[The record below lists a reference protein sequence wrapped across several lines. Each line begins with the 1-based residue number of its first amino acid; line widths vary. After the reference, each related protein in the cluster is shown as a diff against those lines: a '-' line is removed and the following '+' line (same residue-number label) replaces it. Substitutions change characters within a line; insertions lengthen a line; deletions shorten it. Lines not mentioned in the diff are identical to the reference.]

1 MYKHLNKLSEQLL
14 LHVKLDKNVSEIR
27 LELECFDF
35 KKLNNSLINDT
46 QKKAFWINI
55 YNAFY
60 QILREKEKV
69 NKQIIYKKKLFT
81 IAGTMFSLDDVEH
94 GILRR
99 YRYKYSLGFI
109 ANLFPP
115 KIIKKL
121 AVSKIDYR
129 IHFALNCGAKSCPPI
144 AFYTPLNLEE
154 ELNLATQSFLESET
168 DFYPDKKEVH
178 TTALFKWFLA
188 DFGGIKGIKNI
199 FKTQLG
205 KDISDYKIKYK
216 EYSWKEDLANFKAEI

>member
-1 MYKHLNKLSEQLL
+1 MSEYLNKLSEQLL
-14 LHVKLDKNVSEIR
+14 LNVKMEKDVSKIR
-27 LELECFDF
+27 LVLEDL
-35 KKLNNSLINDT
+35 KLNELQKNLINDT

-60 QILREKEKV
+60 QILRKKEKV
-69 NKQIIYKKKLFT
+69 DKQIIYKKKLFT

-144 AFYTPLNLEE
+144 AFYTPLNIEE

-168 DFYPDKKEVH
+168 DFYPDKKEIH
-178 TTALFKWFLA
+178 TTVLFKWFLA
-188 DFGGIKGIKNI
+188 DFGDIKGIKNI
-199 FKTQLG
+199 FKRQLG
-205 KDISDYKIKYK
+205 KDIPDYKIKYK
-216 EYSWKEDLANFKAEI
+216 EYSWEEDLANFTSVI